1 MRHYNPAGLL
11 LLIFC
16 LVLPLVVVQAQVVIF
31 ASIHPI
37 AYLSNFKV
45 TILADDSV
53 SKGSADGLG
62 PVARFARPRGL
73 AVATGGVVYVVDEES
88 LTFARL
94 RRWVR

>member
-1 MRHYNPAGLL
+1 MRHCNPVGLL
-11 LLIFC
+11 FLIFC

-45 TILADDSV
+45 ITLAGDSV